1 MRRDFWKGRRV
12 FITGHTGFKGAW
24 LTLWLRELGAEVRG
38 YALAPLR
45 REDLF
50 EVAKVA
56 DGIQHETADIRDAS
70 TLQRS
75 LQDFAPEVVFHLA
88 AQALVRRSYAVP
100 VETYAANVMGTV
112 NLLEAVRRTP
122 SARTVVV
129 VTSDKCYDNQ
139 ESGKAFAETDAMG
152 GHDPYSS
159 SKGCAELVTA
169 AYARSFLEADR
180 RAVASVRAGNAI
192 GGGDWAEDR
201 IVPDIFRGLL
211 SGEEIILRNPRSV
224 RPWQHVL
231 EPLSG
236 YLAVAERL
244 TLDGPLP
251 WEAWN
256 FGPDAASE
264 RSVEAIARLCCEA
277 WGRPDA
283 YRVAPDAGQLAEAR
297 VLRLDSSKARR
308 ILEWRPR
315 WGFDETISHTVDWYR
330 RFGAGEAMRDVT
342 LAQIA
347 AYVGAV

>member
-12 FITGHTGFKGAW
+12 FVTGHTGFKGAW
-24 LTLWLRELGAEVRG
+24 LTLWLRELGAQVRG
-38 YALAPLR
+38 YALAPVQ

-50 EVAKVA
+50 EVAKA
-56 DGIQHETADIRDAS
+56 AHGIEHEIADIRDAS
-70 TLQRS
+70 TLQRA

-88 AQALVRRSYAVP
+88 AQALVRRSYALP
-100 VETYAANVMGTV
+100 VETYAVNVMGTV
-112 NLLEAVRRTP
+112 NVLEAARRTP
-122 SARTVVV
+122 SARAVVI

-139 ESGKAFAETDAMG
+139 ESGTAFAESDAMG

-169 AYARSFLEADR
+169 AYARSFFEG

-211 SGEEIILRNPRSV
+211 AGEEIVLRNPASV

-236 YLAVAERL
+236 YLDVAERL
-244 TLDGPLP
+244 ALDGPLP
-251 WEAWN
+251 CEAWN

-283 YRVAPDAGQLAEAR
+283 YRVAPDAARLAEAK
-297 VLRLDSSKARR
+297 VLKLDSSKARR
-308 ILEWRPR
+308 VLGWRPR
-315 WGFDETISHTVDWYR
+315 WSFEETISRTVDWYR
-330 RFGAGEAMRDVT
+330 SFGAGEAMREVT
-342 LAQIA
+342 LSQIA
-347 AYVGAV
+347 AYTARI